1 MGTMIGPTANLI
13 AMDDR
18 RPIQS
23 MAAIFAA
30 LGYLARL
37 GIGTVTDLM
46 ERSFA
51 EFAGVPY
58 QGPLSRQQ
66 WQEMWE
72 AEAIPYENQYSV

>member
-1 MGTMIGPTANLI
+1 MIGPTANLI
-13 AMDDR
+13 AIDDR

-30 LGYLARL
+30 LGYHARAAIRTL
-37 GIGTVTDLM
+37 NDLM
-46 ERSFA
+46 ERRFA

-66 WQEMWE
+66 WQELWE
-72 AEAIPYENQYSV
+72 TEGKY